1 MKINI
6 FRVPVDAVDDLTV
19 DLEENDYTPEA
30 DKESDGVY
38 YCIYLRKNHTA
49 NEGWL
54 AYYKSFVE
62 KDIYDQYVENIG
74 NESVSGAFLIKT
86 AEYSYVVS
94 HGQAHFIIRKY
105 CDKDFGLNLAER
117 IVDAKGLKM
126 KHSQT
131 FTSAGKKDITSYL
144 EKKNLEDS
152 HEYGEAFSYVKCKT
166 IDKKKWGETADFGE
180 SVRLSFGRDISL
192 KPDELIQ
199 LTDRIEDVLQT
210 EAIIRLPRYRKVTDK
225 LVLARLKDQLKH
237 HFIDFLTRVAVD
249 DYWLTGVSF
258 SFLEDFH
265 YSLRF
270 RQKDLSGILTTIDS
284 KTVIEVAERYKELI
298 GDRHDLIRVVFYDEN
313 GDPVFSRS
321 LIELIQAT
329 IDLDG
334 KYYVLFHNEW
344 VEFSDSYVEY
354 IKQQVDLIQF
364 SIKDIAENS
373 ETELIDHLAA
383 SGEYKQLH
391 KHNTYIGQ
399 YCIETADLMDADNV
413 IMVKGQHQEADLV
426 YLIKQ
431 ATTSLRLASTGEIKE
446 NVFEGRNVCLWM
458 LVNRKNLQK
467 LSDFRS
473 FHLLD
478 ALNDFKQEV
487 TNKNLTPVV
496 WISLNK

>member
-6 FRVPVDAVDDLTV
+6 FRVPLDVVDDLTV
-19 DLEENDYTPEA
+19 DLEENDYSPEA
-30 DKESDGVY
+30 DKESKDVY
-38 YCIYLRKNHTA
+38 YCIYLRRNHTA

-54 AYYKSFVE
+54 TYYKSFIDE
-62 KDIYDQYVENIG
+62 GTYERYAERIG
-74 NESVSGAFLIKT
+74 SESVSGAFIIQSP
-86 AEYSYVVS
+86 EYAYVVS

-144 EKKNLEDS
+144 EKKNLENS

-180 SVRLSFGRDISL
+180 SVRLSFGRDISMR
-192 KPDELIQ
+192 PDELIQ
-199 LTDRIEDVLQT
+199 LTNQIEAVLKT
-210 EAIIRLPRYRKVTDK
+210 EASIKLPRYRKVVDK

-237 HFIDFLTRVAVD
+237 HFTEFLTRVAVD

-258 SFLEDFH
+258 SFLGDFR
-265 YSLRF
+265 YSLKF
-270 RQKDLSGILTTIDS
+270 RQVTLTEVLDTLDTKTILEIT
-284 KTVIEVAERYKELI
+284 EQYKELI
-298 GDRHDLIRVVFYDEN
+298 GDRYDLIKVRFHNEDDEVVYSKF
-313 GDPVFSRS
+313 
-321 LIELIQAT
+321 LIELVQVT
-329 IDLDG
+329 IDLEG

-344 VEFSDSYVEY
+344 VEFSDSYVNY
-354 IKQQVDLIQF
+354 IKQQVDTISF
-364 SIKDIAENS
+364 SIKDIPEDS
-373 ETELIDHLAA
+373 ETRLIDRLVS
-383 SGEYKQLH
+383 SGQYIQLH
-391 KHNTYIGQ
+391 KNNVYCGP
-399 YCIETADLMDADNV
+399 YCIEKADLMDAENV
-413 IMVKGQHQEADLV
+413 IMVKGQHQAADLV

-431 ATTSLRLASTGEIKE
+431 ATTSLRLSEAGELGD
-446 NVFEGRNVCLWM
+446 NVFTGKNVCLWM
-458 LVNRKNLQK
+458 LVKRQNLNK

-487 TNKNLTPVV
+487 TSKNLTPVIWV
-496 WISLNK
+496 SLNK

>member
-1 MKINI
+1 M
-6 FRVPVDAVDDLTV
+6 
-19 DLEENDYTPEA
+19 
-30 DKESDGVY
+30 
-38 YCIYLRKNHTA
+38 
-49 NEGWL
+49 
-54 AYYKSFVE
+54 
-62 KDIYDQYVENIG
+62 
-74 NESVSGAFLIKT
+74 
-86 AEYSYVVS
+86 
-94 HGQAHFIIRKY
+94 
-105 CDKDFGLNLAER
+105 
-117 IVDAKGLKM
+117 
-126 KHSQT
+126 
-131 FTSAGKKDITSYL
+131 
-144 EKKNLEDS
+144 
-152 HEYGEAFSYVKCKT
+152 
-166 IDKKKWGETADFGE
+166 
-180 SVRLSFGRDISL
+180 
-192 KPDELIQ
+192 
-199 LTDRIEDVLQT
+199 
-210 EAIIRLPRYRKVTDK
+210 
-225 LVLARLKDQLKH
+225 
-237 HFIDFLTRVAVD
+237 
-249 DYWLTGVSF
+249 
-258 SFLEDFH
+258 
-265 YSLRF
+265 
-270 RQKDLSGILTTIDS
+270 
-284 KTVIEVAERYKELI
+284 
-298 GDRHDLIRVVFYDEN
+298 VFYDEN
-313 GDPVFSRS
+313 DDPVFSRS